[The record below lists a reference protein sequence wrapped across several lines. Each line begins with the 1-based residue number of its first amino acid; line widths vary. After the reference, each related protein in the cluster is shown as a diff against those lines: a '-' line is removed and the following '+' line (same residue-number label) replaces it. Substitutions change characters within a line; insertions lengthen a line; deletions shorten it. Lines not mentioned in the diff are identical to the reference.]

1 MNYSDLWFTESI
13 LMLLEGKAFLG
24 KSREF
29 MGKIGRNDPCH
40 CGSGKKYK
48 KCHADIDRNVKQK
61 ITHPSPI
68 SHNLPQQGLPGT
80 SQVFTIVPTYQDPLD
95 KRNRDDDQGH
105 EGEYEMIVTL
115 SRPGYFIQSESNLTS
130 SEFLEGDSHL
140 AIRYPANPHANP
152 TIVAVKMDIFFNGQK
167 FSFEGIPNAQ
177 GFLSKVRGRFYA
189 QNFIDAH
196 RKGIAAVTPLLS
208 NWSVQLDIPLFIFQV
223 DLTEKTS
230 ESKRMTFT
238 LPFRQTPLV
247 DLPGEGL
254 IPEFRG
260 YTSLYRE
267 ALNNHSPIYQF
278 LCFFK
283 IIESI
288 RKRRGRL
295 AEEARSN
302 QESFFRP
309 TEIFPKTSEELKPW
323 LDAIYPV
330 RPPEWDAMIT
340 TSLLLPDVAGKRFG
354 GIIERSLN
362 PVRIQIAHALFEN
375 TELGVSG
382 DDPLSYETINKW
394 LPILRC
400 MVRRML
406 KNEFSK
412 IFLVAL
418 PDP

>member
-1 MNYSDLWFTESI
+1 
-13 LMLLEGKAFLG
+13 
-24 KSREF
+24 
-29 MGKIGRNDPCH
+29 MGKIGRNAPCH

-48 KCHADIDRNVKQK
+48 KCHADIDRNIEQK
-61 ITHPSPI
+61 IKHPTPM
-68 SHNLPQQGLPGT
+68 SHVLPQQGLPGT
-80 SQVFTIVPTYQDPLD
+80 SQVFTIVPTYPDPLD
-95 KRNRDDDQGH
+95 IRNRGDDQGH
-105 EGEYEMIVTL
+105 EGEYEMVVTL
-115 SRPGYFIQSESNLTS
+115 SRPGYFLQPESNLTS
-130 SEFLEGDSHL
+130 NEFLKGDSHL
-140 AIRYPANPHANP
+140 TIRNPANP
-152 TIVAVKMDIFFNGQK
+152 TIVVIKMDISFNGQA
-167 FSFEGIPNAQ
+167 FTFEGIPNAQ

-189 QNFIDAH
+189 QNFVDAH

-208 NWSVQLDIPLFIFQV
+208 NWSAQLDIPLFIFQV

-247 DLPGEGL
+247 NLSGEGL

-260 YTSLYRE
+260 YASLYRE

-288 RKRRGRL
+288 LKRRSRL

-302 QESFFRP
+302 RESFSRP
-309 TEIFPKTSEELKPW
+309 KEIFPKTPEELKPW
-323 LDAIYPV
+323 LDALYPV
-330 RPPEWDAMIT
+330 RPPEWDTMVA
-340 TSLLLPDVAGKRFG
+340 TSLLLPDVAGKKFG
-354 GIIERSLN
+354 RIINSSLN
-362 PVRIQIAHALFEN
+362 VVRIQIAHALFED
-375 TELGVSG
+375 TELGISG

-394 LPILRC
+394 LPVLRC

-412 IFLVAL
+412 VFLATL